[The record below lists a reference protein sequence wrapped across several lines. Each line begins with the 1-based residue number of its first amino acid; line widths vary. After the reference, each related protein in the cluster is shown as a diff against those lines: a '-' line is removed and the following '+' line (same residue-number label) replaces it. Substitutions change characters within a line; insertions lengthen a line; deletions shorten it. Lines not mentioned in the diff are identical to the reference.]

1 MIKKLSVIF
10 SSSLILAL
18 IATSNLLPQK
28 AIQNRDLILNP
39 DVRVESY
46 VKNNIRFDLKTNVP
60 IALYSP
66 NYQVR
71 QASPQQ
77 MAEQFLSENSFLLKI
92 QRNLSDLKYNT
103 TTETRSGYHVHF
115 DQYVGDY
122 PVYNSTINVTINKS
136 NRVIFV

>member
-103 TTETRSGYHVHF
+103 TTDIIQPSCIATV
-115 DQYVGDY
+115 
-122 PVYNSTINVTINKS
+122 NSFTKS
-136 NRVIFV
+136 EDAIPITALPIIM